1 MPKRLIYLVV
11 FILVLVA
18 AVEIAV
24 PAVIS
29 NIVAQ
34 GMVSQTGSDSV
45 SAKVHKRPALSM
57 LGGSFDQIALSA
69 TNARAGKITF
79 SEFTATLADVQLDMS
94 TLLSKRLVVMKS
106 VGQIDVTAT
115 IAEAELARYINQS
128 VKGMKNAVVT
138 ITPDKIQAT
147 SALSF
152 GGFAT
157 VGVTIEGKVVVDSQK
172 IKFVTERFMLN
183 NSPVGSIGGAAITEI
198 PLVENNKLPFN
209 VAVRDIVTEK
219 GKIVIHADNR
229 PK

>member
-11 FILVLVA
+11 FILALAVA
-18 AVEIAV
+18 AEVAV

-29 NIVAQ
+29 GIVAQ
-34 GMVSQTGSDSV
+34 GMVSQTGSDNV

-79 SEFTATLADVQLDMS
+79 SEFTATLADVQLDMN

-106 VGQIDVTAT
+106 VGQVDVTAT

-157 VGVTIEGKVVVDSQK
+157 VAVTIEGKVVVDSQK

>member
-94 TLLSKRLVVMKS
+94 TLLSKRLVVMES